1 LGIAKDRFFLKL
13 IAGLMKIKLSN
24 FNPSQSGKVLKNPKI
39 WSTSALLLAFLLFI
53 PIKALAQ
60 QPQVETS
67 DGFLSALN
75 NSFTAIVKTLSGIF
89 FFPIGGENG
98 FPLIVLWLIAAGI
111 FFTFRMGFINFRAF
125 KHAIDV
131 VKGKYDDPEDDGEV
145 SHFQALSAAL
155 SGTVGLG
162 NIAGVAVAIQ
172 LGGPG
177 AMFWLTLSGLF
188 GMTTKFVECTLGVK
202 YRRVLEDG
210 TILGGPAYY
219 LTRGFARKG
228 LGSLGRGLAILFAL
242 VTIPASLGAPNMFQS
257 NQAYAAVVNIFPGL
271 PNWLFGL
278 ILAIFTGIVILGGIK
293 RIGAVAEKLVPTMAA
308 IYAIACLWII
318 LVNLPAVPGAIAT
331 VFREA
336 FAPTAVA
343 GGIIGTMVQG
353 IRRATFSNE
362 AGAGSAATAHSAA
375 RTDEPVREGIVAL
388 LEPFIDTICI
398 CNLTAIVI
406 VLTGVYQN
414 TNSQLD
420 GVGLTNQAFASAI
433 GWFPVVLSIAV
444 LLFAF
449 STILSW
455 SYYGVQAWTYLF
467 GARRLVLFK
476 ILYLFFTFLGPI
488 VSLSTVID
496 FSDMMFFAMAI
507 PNLIGCYFLSN
518 EVAADLKD
526 YWHRLVSGQML
537 IYKSER
543 AKTEVGISK

>member
-1 LGIAKDRFFLKL
+1 MFGKTQKHFVKPSGHPIHGVMFLL
-13 IAGLMKIKLSN
+13 TEAG
-24 FNPSQSGKVLKNPKI
+24 
-39 WSTSALLLAFLLFI
+39 STAALVIGFLLLI
-53 PIKALAQ
+53 PLRALAQ
-60 QPQVETS
+60 QPDS
-67 DGFLSALN
+67 APGGFLETLN
-75 NSFTAIVKTLSGIF
+75 TGFASIVKALSDVF

-111 FFTFRMGFINFRAF
+111 YFTFRMSFINFRAF

-131 VKGKYDDPEDDGEV
+131 VRGKYDDPHDDGEV
-145 SHFQALSAAL
+145 SHFQALSTAL

-177 AMFWLTLSGLF
+177 AMVWLTLSGLF

-219 LTRGFARKG
+219 LTRGLTHQG
-228 LGSLGRGLAILFAL
+228 MGSLGRGLAVLFAL

-257 NQAYAAVVNIFPGL
+257 NQAYVAMTNLLPGL

-278 ILAIFTGIVILGGIK
+278 ILAVLSGVVILGGIR
-293 RIGAVAEKLVPTMAA
+293 RIGAVAEKLVPAMALL
-308 IYAIACLWII
+308 YGIACLWIL
-318 LVNLPAVPGAIAT
+318 LVNLPAVPSAVGT
-331 VFREA
+331 VIREA

-343 GGIIGTMVQG
+343 GGIVGTMVQG

-398 CNLTAIVI
+398 CNLTALVIVI
-406 VLTGVYQN
+406 TGAYQT
-414 TNSQLD
+414 TNSELS
-420 GVGLTNQAFASAI
+420 GVALTSQAFASVI

-444 LLFAF
+444 FLFAF

-467 GARRLVLFK
+467 GVNRLVIFK
-476 ILYLFFTFLGPI
+476 LIYLFFTFLGPI
-488 VSLSTVID
+488 ASLSTVID
-496 FSDMMFFAMAI
+496 FSDMMFFSMAI
-507 PNLIGCYFLSN
+507 PNLIGCYVLSN

-526 YWHRLVSGQML
+526 YWQRLTSGQMPT
-537 IYKSER
+537 SAEQV
-543 AKTEVGISK
+543 ATEAGPH